1 MNKKATLELIDDL
14 FEIFKRH
21 LQQKIDK
28 EIEDFHFN
36 LKRYIEKEVEFK

>member
-1 MNKKATLELIDDL
+1 MNKESTLELIDDL

-21 LQQKIDK
+21 LKQKIDK

-36 LKRYIEKEVEFK
+36 LRRSIRLEFENQ